1 MIIGLT
7 GKARSGKDTAA
18 TMILEM
24 LPAANKYAFA
34 DPLKEGL
41 MAALGLTHE
50 EVYGELK
57 DTMNPLY
64 GKTNREMLQTF
75 GTDWARNMVNTDVWL
90 LAAQR
95 KMPKGIVV
103 ISDIRYDN
111 EADFVRENGLL
122 IHVSRNNRD
131 AIDGV
136 EGHASEVGVA
146 VKKGDVQID
155 NNDTLQQ
162 LKYVLEGILAIETRH
177 LTETFGDFKDV

>member
-1 MIIGLT
+1 MIIGLA

-18 TMILEM
+18 AMILEM
-24 LPAANKYAFA
+24 LPGAAKYAFA

-41 MAALGLTHE
+41 MAALGLTYE
-50 EVYGELK
+50 EVHGDLK

-75 GTDWARNMVNTDVWL
+75 GTDWGRDMVNADVWL

-95 KMPKGIVV
+95 KIPDGIVV

-122 IHVSRNNRD
+122 IHITRSNRD
-131 AIDGV
+131 AVDGV
-136 EGHASEVGVA
+136 ADHSSEVGVA
-146 VKKGDVQID
+146 VKKGDVQVD
-155 NNDTLQQ
+155 NNGTLEQ
-162 LKYVLEGILAIETRH
+162 LRGLLERILAVETQH
-177 LTETFGDFKDV
+177 LTETFGDA